1 MKPSINLRYKSLLLT
16 CLLIFS
22 TGVAVP
28 AWGQTYTINYKN
40 GSPQTGITERVDTVY
55 VADGEE
61 RELFIPELRNND
73 GFYNANYR
81 WYVRWYQ
88 LNEGNLSCENIKG
101 KAINPKLD
109 GSFVQGGALQ
119 DLINLYP
126 SSLRDAGTSLF
137 FYKDFY
143 KIEGTTAI
151 NSSVPLGAST
161 VEYSAVNVKED
172 LVVCDVSLNNNYKV
186 DGTTFTEPTL
196 SIRYKFVIRPASEI
210 ANRIKDSK
218 ADETT
223 PFMDETIYVPQNNGT
238 INIQLGRIANNYAWY
253 DGDQIVQGETYQYKK
268 DNGEWKDLGNRW
280 TQIINNLIT
289 VGTQPV
295 KLEIRAVGKDKT
307 KASPLLVRYNLI
319 PGDHGFMLQEK
330 QEKDS
335 DPRRNPDNYPEF
347 YERIGYINFDRNDS
361 ISVDD
366 LNSVNNMAKIGFSD
380 NKEDK
385 GKWLDPEITGYAPF
399 NYQIQPNK
407 DNRIQ
412 TLQNQYGLFRT
423 ADVEKVSTNNEKVE
437 GKTYFWFASAQSK
450 PKVAIYDRT
459 YYNTGKKSLG
469 YFFYV
474 DAANL
479 PGTFGE
485 NSVGW

>member
-16 CLLIFS
+16 SSLIFS
-22 TGVAVP
+22 TGVAAPV
-28 AWGQTYTINYKN
+28 WGQTYTINYKN

-319 PGDHGFMLQEK
+319 SGDHGFMLQEK

-366 LNSVNNMAKIGFSD
+366 LNSVNNMAKIGFLIIKRIKVNGWIRRSRD
-380 NKEDK
+380 MLHLIIK
-385 GKWLDPEITGYAPF
+385 F
-399 NYQIQPNK
+399 NQIRIIGFRPYKTNMVCFEQRMWKKYQ
-407 DNRIQ
+407 RIMKRLRERLIFG
-412 TLQNQYGLFRT
+412 LQ
-423 ADVEKVSTNNEKVE
+423 VPKVSPKWQSMTGLITIR
-437 GKTYFWFASAQSK
+437 GKNHWDISFMWMR
-450 PKVAIYDRT
+450 PICRDV
-459 YYNTGKKSLG
+459 
-469 YFFYV
+469 
-474 DAANL
+474 
-479 PGTFGE
+479 
-485 NSVGW
+485 W

>member
-22 TGVAVP
+22 AGVAVP

-143 KIEGTTAI
+143 KIEGTIAI

-280 TQIINNLIT
+280 T
-289 VGTQPV
+289 
-295 KLEIRAVGKDKT
+295 
-307 KASPLLVRYNLI
+307 
-319 PGDHGFMLQEK
+319 
-330 QEKDS
+330 
-335 DPRRNPDNYPEF
+335 
-347 YERIGYINFDRNDS
+347 DRK
-361 ISVDD
+361 SV
-366 LNSVNNMAKIGFSD
+366 V
-380 NKEDK
+380 
-385 GKWLDPEITGYAPF
+385 
-399 NYQIQPNK
+399 
-407 DNRIQ
+407 
-412 TLQNQYGLFRT
+412 
-423 ADVEKVSTNNEKVE
+423 
-437 GKTYFWFASAQSK
+437 
-450 PKVAIYDRT
+450 
-459 YYNTGKKSLG
+459 
-469 YFFYV
+469 
-474 DAANL
+474 
-479 PGTFGE
+479 
-485 NSVGW
+485 